1 MLIAHL
7 LSDSGCSA
15 ALTQKSLNS
24 YIPSYSFQIKSQNS
38 WMALL
43 SLWITVWSFQH
54 CVDVVYITAT
64 AQAGD
69 MEVQQNQHNLPEQS
83 PCLS

>member
-1 MLIAHL
+1 
-7 LSDSGCSA
+7 
-15 ALTQKSLNS
+15 
-24 YIPSYSFQIKSQNS
+24 
-38 WMALL
+38 MALL